1 VVEDFSRGANPLDHV
16 LWAVPDLDAGVERF
30 ARATGVVPAGGGS
43 HAGFGTRN
51 KLASLGD
58 RLYFEVISVDPA
70 QTGFRERAE
79 RIGSLS
85 APEMHTFGVR
95 GDALETYR
103 DTARA
108 LGLKASDPVEM
119 TRMRADG
126 VQLRWRAIYTVD
138 DRWGDMVPF
147 LIDWMGSDHP
157 WKTSPAGCS
166 VLEFCALHPDAE
178 ELSEIYRAL
187 GVGVPVKRSPCAGF
201 LLRLETPRGEVILT

>member
-1 VVEDFSRGANPLDHV
+1 MEGLNQGTNPLDHV
-16 LWAVPDLDAGVERF
+16 LWAVPDLDAGVDSF
-30 ARATGVVPAGGGS
+30 AGATGVVPSGGGS

-51 KLASLGD
+51 KLASLGE

-70 QTGFRERAE
+70 QSDFRERAQ
-79 RIGSLS
+79 RIGSLN

-95 GDALETYR
+95 GEALGTYR

-126 VQLRWRAIYTVD
+126 VLLRWRAIYTVD

-166 VLEFCALHPDAE
+166 VLEFCALHPDAAA
-178 ELSEIYRAL
+178 LADIYKAL
-187 GVGVPVKRSPCAGF
+187 GVSVPVKRSPCAGF
-201 LLRLETPRGEVILT
+201 LLRLDTPCGEVVLT